1 MKRIEPD
8 QIAAKVAHEK
18 YLHEGSLTFCILTL
32 HCGFVVTGQ
41 TVHNSSAEYSKAKG
55 NKIAYKDAISK
66 LTLMERYHQS
76 QLTMQSRG
84 KSA

>member
-1 MKRIEPD
+1 MNRIDPE
-8 QIAAKVAHEK
+8 QLAAKVAHEK
-18 YLHEGSLTFCILTL
+18 YLHDGSLTFCILTL

-41 TVHNSSAEYSKAKG
+41 TVHSGDSGYVKSKG

-66 LTLMERYHQS
+66 LVLMERYHQS